1 MLEYIGLPDIG
12 VGSLEK
18 MFFSCTRRNFD
29 RAVVMHPRHFP
40 ELINHVMILLPM
52 RKRIYLLR
60 PWSGAKRTFRFMVND
75 GIADPEL
82 QHLDLL
88 PA

>member
-1 MLEYIGLPDIG
+1 
-12 VGSLEK
+12 
-18 MFFSCTRRNFD
+18 
-29 RAVVMHPRHFP
+29 VV
-40 ELINHVMILLPM
+40 LLPM

-60 PWSGAKRTFRFMVND
+60 PWSGAKRTFGFMVND